1 MIRRTALRVAA
12 AAVLFAAGD
21 CCLRAQDAFPD
32 AGCDQPLCDSVE
44 CDSLDDCCDAMWVN
58 SPRQCRTLQDRLPS
72 MIGDF
77 FAGPGPRAVGDY
89 RLDRVFVFANDLDA
103 PGTLPP
109 GTSTLTISEAGPV
122 GIYASSLASVQ
133 QAQAIFRGSGTFPAA
148 GLAGTITG
156 NATLTTADTISQIQS
171 QLASTAQ
178 AYDIILL
185 QPPPGAYD
193 TGVHAAFQSRNSLT
207 GTTVFDASASGA
219 MLQGGTDSMNGGED
233 LDAYYFY
240 DYLIRF
246 DTALPSAANGGVGSM
261 KIAEGGSVLPQDR
274 VFFNYSFFDDVV
286 ASNASSSLNRFTPG
300 FEKTF
305 LDGQASVELRIPFA
319 TDAVSDFTATSTAV
333 SNGSSADLGNI
344 MLYVKALL
352 YGNETYALTGGV
364 GFGFST
370 ADDIAVDLA
379 DGTPLLRVE
388 NDAVQIQPFLGWLY
402 MPSQKWFAQGF
413 TQFSFATDQND
424 VWTNSGQGLQAAGS
438 FDDPDYFFFDVA
450 LGCWA
455 YRNDDAACL
464 SGIIPTVEVHHT
476 NSLDNN
482 ASIVNAGNIQVG
494 NWGGTTSLTSAVVGT
509 TFEFKQQ
516 GQLTAGY
523 AVPLTSS
530 DRQYDGAFRMQYT
543 RSLR

>member
-1 MIRRTALRVAA
+1 MIRRTVLRFAA
-12 AAVLFAAGD
+12 TAALFAAGD
-21 CCLRAQDAFPD
+21 CCLHAQDEFLDGCCD
-32 AGCDQPLCDSVE
+32 APVCDSVE
-44 CDSLDDCCDAMWVN
+44 CDTLDECCDAMFSREN
-58 SPRQCRTLQDRLPS
+58 IACTTLQDRLPS

-77 FAGPGPRAVGDY
+77 FAGPGARAVGDY

-103 PGTLPP
+103 PATLPP
-109 GTSTLTISEAGPV
+109 GTSTLMISESGPV

-133 QAQAIFRGSGTFPAA
+133 EAQAILRAGGTFPAA
-148 GLAGTITG
+148 SLAGTIAG
-156 NATLTTADTISQIQS
+156 NATLTTVDTISQIQA

-185 QPPPGAYD
+185 QPPPGTYD
-193 TGVHAAFQSRNSLT
+193 TGVQAAFQSRNALT
-207 GTTVFDASASGA
+207 GTTVFNANASGA

-233 LDAYYFY
+233 FDAYYFY

-246 DTALPSAANGGVGSM
+246 DTALPSVANGGVGSM

-305 LDGQASVELRIPFA
+305 LDGQVSAELRIPFA
-319 TDAVSDFTATSTAV
+319 TDAVSDFNATGTAV
-333 SNGSSADLGNI
+333 SNGSSAELGNI

-352 YGNETYALTGGV
+352 YGTETYALTGGV

-402 MPSQKWFAQGF
+402 MPSEKWFAQGF
-413 TQFSFATDQND
+413 TQFSFSTDEND
-424 VWTNSGQGLQAAGS
+424 VWTNFGQGLQAAGS
-438 FDDPDYFFFDVA
+438 FDDPDYYFFDVA

-464 SGIIPTVEVHHT
+464 TGIIPTVEVHHS
-476 NSLDNN
+476 NSLDND
-482 ASIVNAGNIQVG
+482 ASIVTAGNIQVG

-516 GQLTAGY
+516 AQLTAGY

-543 RSLR
+543 RLLR

>member
-1 MIRRTALRVAA
+1 MARRIVFRLLA
-12 AAVLFAAGD
+12 AAVLLSAGD
-21 CCLRAQDAFPD
+21 SSLQGQDELPEAYCD
-32 AGCDQPLCDSVE
+32 APLCDGVG
-44 CDSLDDCCDAMWVN
+44 CDSVDECCDAMLE
-58 SPRQCRTLQDRLPS
+58 SRPRRCLTLQDRLPS

-77 FAGPGPRAVGDY
+77 FAGPGARAVGDY
-89 RLDRVFVFANDLDA
+89 RLDRVFVFADDLDA
-103 PGTLPP
+103 PATLPP
-109 GTSTLTISEAGPV
+109 GSSTLTISEAGPV

-133 QAQAIFRGSGTFPAA
+133 EVQAIFRAGGTFPPAS
-148 GLAGTITG
+148 LAGTIAG
-156 NATLTTADTISQIQS
+156 NATLTTADTISQIQA
-171 QLASTAQ
+171 QLGSTAQ

-185 QPPPGAYD
+185 QPPPGTYD

-207 GTTVFDASASGA
+207 GTTVFDANASGA

-286 ASNASSSLNRFTPG
+286 ASNASSGLNRFTPG

-305 LDGQASVELRIPFA
+305 LAGQASVELRIPFA
-319 TDAVSDFTATSTAV
+319 TDAVSDLTATSTSV
-333 SNGSSADLGNI
+333 SNGSSAELGNI

-352 YGNETYALTGGV
+352 YGTDAYALTGGV

-413 TQFSFATDQND
+413 TQFSFATDENE

-476 NSLDNN
+476 SSLGDD
-482 ASIVNAGNIQVG
+482 ASIVTAGNIQVG

-516 GQLTAGY
+516 AQLTAGY

-543 RSLR
+543 RLLR